1 MRLIFYWLFLKLTA
15 LVNMNRIFAL
25 SAGTL
30 LLCQVAVAQQKMVAD
45 KIAAI
50 VGDKIILRS
59 DVEGEM
65 VNLSRNNA
73 DGSLPPN
80 APCMIMEQIISQK
93 VMVMQAERDSL
104 PVSESDVDG
113 QIENRIRYFQDVYGS
128 PEKMK
133 EVTGYSIYQLKERF
147 RQPIKEGLLAK
158 AMQDKITSS
167 VKVTPSEVKKYFDAI
182 PKDSLQYYESELEI
196 GQIVIQPKATKEMD
210 QYAIDRLLEFK
221 KQVQEK
227 TSDFGRLAI
236 LYSEDPGAK
245 ENKGVYILNRNDKQ
259 WDADFLA
266 ASFRL
271 KENEISSPIKS
282 QFGYHLIQCIK
293 RQGDNITVQHI
304 LLKPNVTRSDLADAT
319 KLLDS
324 VRTVILNGKMT
335 FSEAVVKYSTLPT
348 SKFDG
353 GMLQNRMNGTTY
365 ITIDQLDEPSERD
378 IVLLL
383 DTLKPGG
390 ISKPMPFVDDQ
401 PNGRNGVRLVYLK
414 TRTQP
419 HRENMNDDYARI
431 QQRTLQL
438 KQQDARDKWLREKI
452 PTYYIHVDDEFRN
465 CTHISQWIGGIAK
478 Q

>member
-1 MRLIFYWLFLKLTA
+1 
-15 LVNMNRIFAL
+15 MNKIFAL
-25 SAGTL
+25 STGTL
-30 LLCQVAVAQQKMVAD
+30 LFCQVAVAQQKMVAD

-59 DVEGEM
+59 DIEGEM
-65 VNLSRNNA
+65 VNLQRSTA
-73 DGSLPPN
+73 DGTIPPN
-80 APCMIMEQIISQK
+80 APCMIMEQIIAQK
-93 VMVMQAERDSL
+93 VMVLQAERDSL
-104 PVSESDVDG
+104 PVSEQDVDG
-113 QIENRIRYFQDVYGS
+113 QIDNRIRYFEDLYGS
-128 PEKMK
+128 REKMK
-133 EVTGYSIYQLKERF
+133 EVTGYSIYQLRERF

-158 AMQDKITSS
+158 AMQDKITGS

-182 PKDSLQYYESELEI
+182 PKDSLQFYESELEI
-196 GQIVIQPKATKEMD
+196 GQIVILPKATKEMD

-221 KQVQEK
+221 KQVQDK

-259 WDADFLA
+259 WDPDFLA

-304 LLKPNVTRSDLADAT
+304 LLKPNVTRTDLAEAT
-319 KLLDS
+319 KKLDS
-324 VRTVILNGKMT
+324 VRLLILDGKMT
-335 FSEAVVKYSTLPT
+335 FGEAVVKYSDLPMA
-348 SKFDG
+348 KFDG
-353 GMLQNRMNGTTY
+353 GMLQNRMNGSTL
-365 ITIDQLDEPSERD
+365 ITIDQLDQPSERD

-390 ISKPMPFVDDQ
+390 ISKPMPYVDDQ
-401 PNGRNGVRLVYLK
+401 PGGRSGIRIVYLK
-414 TRTQP
+414 TRTNP
-419 HRENMNDDYARI
+419 HRENMTDDYARI

-452 PTYYIHVDDEFRN
+452 PTYYIHVEDEFKQCN
-465 CTHISQWIGGIAK
+465 HIAKWMGSIAK

>member
-1 MRLIFYWLFLKLTA
+1 
-15 LVNMNRIFAL
+15 MNKIFAL

-30 LLCQVAVAQQKMVAD
+30 LLCQVAAAQQKMVAD

-59 DVEGEM
+59 DIEGEM
-65 VNLSRNNA
+65 VNLQRSTV
-73 DGSLPPN
+73 DGALPPN
-80 APCMIMEQIISQK
+80 APCMIMEQIIAQK

-104 PVSESDVDG
+104 PVSEQDVDG
-113 QIENRIRYFQDVYGS
+113 QIDNRIRYFEDLYGS
-128 PEKMK
+128 REKMK
-133 EVTGYSIYQLKERF
+133 EVTGYSIYQLRERF

-158 AMQDKITSS
+158 AMQDKITGS

-182 PKDSLQYYESELEI
+182 PKDSLQFYESELEI
-196 GQIVIQPKATKEMD
+196 GQIVILPKATKEMD
-210 QYAIDRLLEFK
+210 QYAVDRLLEFK
-221 KQVQEK
+221 KQVQDK

-259 WDADFLA
+259 WDPDFLA

-304 LLKPNVTRSDLADAT
+304 LLKPNVTRNDLSEAT
-319 KLLDS
+319 KKLDS
-324 VRTVILNGKMT
+324 VRLLILDGKMS
-335 FSEAVVKYSTLPT
+335 FGEAVVKHSDLPM

-353 GMLQNRMNGTTY
+353 GMLQNRMNGSTL
-365 ITIDQLDEPSERD
+365 ITIDQLDQPSERD

-390 ISKPMPFVDDQ
+390 ISKPMPYVDDQ
-401 PNGRNGVRLVYLK
+401 PGGRSGIRIIYLK
-414 TRTQP
+414 TRTNP
-419 HRENMNDDYARI
+419 HRENMTDDYARI

-452 PTYYIHVDDEFRN
+452 PTYYIHVEDEFKQCN
-465 CTHISQWIGGIAK
+465 HIAKWMGSIAK

>member
-1 MRLIFYWLFLKLTA
+1 
-15 LVNMNRIFAL
+15 MNKIFAL

-30 LLCQVAVAQQKMVAD
+30 LFCQVAVAQQKMVAD

-59 DVEGEM
+59 DIEGEM
-65 VNLSRNNA
+65 VNLQRSTP
-73 DGSLPPN
+73 DGTIPPN
-80 APCMIMEQIISQK
+80 APCMIMEQIIAQK

-104 PVSESDVDG
+104 PVSEQDVDG
-113 QIENRIRYFQDVYGS
+113 QIDNRIRYFEDLYGS
-128 PEKMK
+128 REKMK
-133 EVTGYSIYQLKERF
+133 EVTGYSIYQLRERF

-158 AMQDKITSS
+158 AMQDKITGS

-182 PKDSLQYYESELEI
+182 PKDSLQFYESELEI
-196 GQIVIQPKATKEMD
+196 GQIVILPKATKEMD

-221 KQVQEK
+221 KQVQDK

-259 WDADFLA
+259 WDPDFLA

-304 LLKPNVTRSDLADAT
+304 LLKPNVTRNDLSEAT
-319 KLLDS
+319 KKLDS
-324 VRTVILNGKMT
+324 IRLVILDGKMT
-335 FSEAVVKYSTLPT
+335 FGEAVVKYSDLPMA
-348 SKFDG
+348 KFDG
-353 GMLQNRMNGTTY
+353 GMLQNRMNGSSL
-365 ITIDQLDEPSERD
+365 ITIDQLDQPSERD

-390 ISKPMPFVDDQ
+390 ISRPMPYVDDQ
-401 PNGRNGVRLVYLK
+401 PGGRSGVRIIYLK
-414 TRTQP
+414 TRTNP
-419 HRENMNDDYARI
+419 HRENMTDDYARI

-438 KQQDARDKWLREKI
+438 KQQEARDKWLREKI
-452 PTYYIHVDDEFRN
+452 PTYYIHVEDEFKQCN
-465 CTHISQWIGGIAK
+465 HIAQWMGSIAK

>member
-1 MRLIFYWLFLKLTA
+1 
-15 LVNMNRIFAL
+15 MNKIFAL

-30 LLCQVAVAQQKMVAD
+30 LLCQLAVAQQKMVAD

-59 DVEGEM
+59 DIEGEM
-65 VNLSRNNA
+65 VNLQRSTVDNT
-73 DGSLPPN
+73 LPPN
-80 APCMIMEQIISQK
+80 APCMIMEQIIAQK

-104 PVSESDVDG
+104 PVSEQDVDG
-113 QIENRIRYFQDVYGS
+113 QIENRIRYFEDLYGS
-128 PEKMK
+128 REKMK
-133 EVTGYSIYQLKERF
+133 EVTGYSIYQLRERF

-158 AMQDKITSS
+158 AMQDKITGS

-182 PKDSLQYYESELEI
+182 PKDSLQFYESELEI

-210 QYAIDRLLEFK
+210 QYAIERLLEFK

-259 WDADFLA
+259 WDPDFLA

-271 KENEISSPIKS
+271 KENEISSPVKS

-304 LLKPNVTRSDLADAT
+304 LLKPNVTRNDLSEAT
-319 KLLDS
+319 KKLDS
-324 VRTVILNGKMT
+324 IRLNILNGKLT
-335 FSEAVVKYSTLPT
+335 FGEAVVKYSDLPMA
-348 SKFDG
+348 KFDG
-353 GMLQNRMNGTTY
+353 GMLQNRMNGSTL
-365 ITIDQLDEPSERD
+365 ITIDQLDQPSERD

-390 ISKPMPFVDDQ
+390 ISKPMPYVDDQ
-401 PNGRNGVRLVYLK
+401 PGGRNGVRIIYLK
-414 TRTQP
+414 TRTNP
-419 HRENMNDDYARI
+419 HRENMTDDYARI
-431 QQRTLQL
+431 QQRTLQQ
-438 KQQDARDKWLREKI
+438 KQQEARDKWLREKI
-452 PTYYIHVDDEFRN
+452 PTYYIHVEDEFKR
-465 CTHISQWIGGIAK
+465 CSHIAQWMGSIAK

>member
-1 MRLIFYWLFLKLTA
+1 
-15 LVNMNRIFAL
+15 MNKIFAL

-30 LLCQVAVAQQKMVAD
+30 LFCQVAVAQQKMVAD

-59 DVEGEM
+59 DIEGEM
-65 VNLSRNNA
+65 VNLQRSTP
-73 DGSLPPN
+73 DGTIPPN
-80 APCMIMEQIISQK
+80 APCMIMEQIIAQK

-104 PVSESDVDG
+104 PVSEQDVDG
-113 QIENRIRYFQDVYGS
+113 QIDNRIRYFEDLYGS
-128 PEKMK
+128 REKMK
-133 EVTGYSIYQLKERF
+133 EVTGYSIYQLRERF

-158 AMQDKITSS
+158 AMQDKITGS

-182 PKDSLQYYESELEI
+182 PKDSLQFYESELEI
-196 GQIVIQPKATKEMD
+196 GQIVILPKATKEMD

-221 KQVQEK
+221 KQVQDK

-259 WDADFLA
+259 WDPDFLA

-304 LLKPNVTRSDLADAT
+304 LLKPNVTRNDLSEAT
-319 KLLDS
+319 KKLDS
-324 VRTVILNGKMT
+324 IRLLILDGKMT
-335 FSEAVVKYSTLPT
+335 FGEAVVKYSDLPMA
-348 SKFDG
+348 KFDG
-353 GMLQNRMNGTTY
+353 GMLQNRMNGSTL
-365 ITIDQLDEPSERD
+365 ITIDQLDQPSERD

-390 ISKPMPFVDDQ
+390 ISRPMPYVDDQ
-401 PNGRNGVRLVYLK
+401 PGGRSGVRIIYLK
-414 TRTQP
+414 TRTNP
-419 HRENMNDDYARI
+419 HRENMTDDYARI

-438 KQQDARDKWLREKI
+438 KQQEARDKWLREKI
-452 PTYYIHVDDEFRN
+452 PTYYIHVEDEFKQCN
-465 CTHISQWIGGIAK
+465 HIAQWMGSIAK

>member
-1 MRLIFYWLFLKLTA
+1 
-15 LVNMNRIFAL
+15 MNKIFAL

-30 LLCQVAVAQQKMVAD
+30 LLCQVGIAQQKMVAD

-50 VGDKIILRS
+50 VGDKIVLRS
-59 DVEGEM
+59 DIEGEM
-65 VNLSRNNA
+65 VNLQRSTVDNT
-73 DGSLPPN
+73 LPPN
-80 APCMIMEQIISQK
+80 APCMIMEQIIAQK

-104 PVSESDVDG
+104 PVSEQDVDG
-113 QIENRIRYFQDVYGS
+113 QIENRIRYFEDLYGS
-128 PEKMK
+128 REKMK
-133 EVTGYSIYQLKERF
+133 EVTGYSIYQLRERF

-182 PKDSLQYYESELEI
+182 PKDSLQFYESELEI

-210 QYAIDRLLEFK
+210 QYSIDRLLEFK

-304 LLKPNVTRSDLADAT
+304 LLKPNVTRNDLAEAT
-319 KLLDS
+319 KKLDS
-324 VRTVILNGKMT
+324 IRLVILNGKMT
-335 FSEAVVKYSTLPT
+335 FGEAVVKYSDLPM

-353 GMLQNRMNGTTY
+353 GMLQNRMNGSSL
-365 ITIDQLDEPSERD
+365 ITIDQLDQPSERD

-390 ISKPMPFVDDQ
+390 ISKPMPYVDDQ
-401 PNGRNGVRLVYLK
+401 PGGRNGVRLIYLK
-414 TRTQP
+414 TRTHP
-419 HRENMNDDYARI
+419 HRENMTDDYARI

-452 PTYYIHVDDEFRN
+452 PTFYIHVEDEFKQ
-465 CTHISQWIGGIAK
+465 CSHIAQWIGSIAK

>member
-1 MRLIFYWLFLKLTA
+1 M
-15 LVNMNRIFAL
+15 
-25 SAGTL
+25 
-30 LLCQVAVAQQKMVAD
+30 AVAQQKMVAD

-59 DVEGEM
+59 DIEGEM
-65 VNLSRNNA
+65 VNLQRSTVDN
-73 DGSLPPN
+73 SLPPN

-104 PVSESDVDG
+104 PVSEQDVDG
-113 QIENRIRYFQDVYGS
+113 QIENRIRYFEDLYGGK
-128 PEKMK
+128 EKMK
-133 EVTGYSIYQLKERF
+133 EVTGYSIYQLRERF

-182 PKDSLQYYESELEI
+182 PKDSLQFYESELEI
-196 GQIVIQPKATKEMD
+196 GQIVLQPKATKEMD

-221 KQVQEK
+221 KQVQDK

-271 KENEISSPIKS
+271 KENEISSPVKS

-304 LLKPNVTRSDLADAT
+304 LLKPNVTRSDLSEAT
-319 KLLDS
+319 KKLDS
-324 VRTVILNGKMT
+324 IRLVILEGKMT
-335 FSEAVVKYSTLPT
+335 FSEAVAKYSDLPMA
-348 SKFDG
+348 KFDG
-353 GMLQNRMNGTTY
+353 GMLQNRMNGSTL
-365 ITIDQLDEPSERD
+365 ITIDQLDEPSEKD
-378 IVLLL
+378 IVMLI

-390 ISKPMPFVDDQ
+390 ISKPMPYVDNQ
-401 PNGRNGVRLVYLK
+401 PGGRNGVRIIYLK
-414 TRTQP
+414 TRTNP
-419 HRENMNDDYARI
+419 HRENMTDDYARI
-431 QQRTLQL
+431 QQRALQL
-438 KQQDARDKWLREKI
+438 KQADARDKWLREKI
-452 PTYYIHVDDEFRN
+452 PTYYIHVEDEFRQCN
-465 CTHISQWIGGIAK
+465 HIAKWMGSIAK

>member
-1 MRLIFYWLFLKLTA
+1 
-15 LVNMNRIFAL
+15 MNKIFAL

-30 LLCQVAVAQQKMVAD
+30 LLCQMGMAQQKMVAD

-50 VGDKIILRS
+50 VGDKIVLRS
-59 DVEGEM
+59 DIEGEM
-65 VNLSRNNA
+65 VNLQRSTVDNT
-73 DGSLPPN
+73 LPPN
-80 APCMIMEQIISQK
+80 APCMIMEQIIAQK

-104 PVSESDVDG
+104 PVSEQDVDG
-113 QIENRIRYFQDVYGS
+113 QIENRIRYFEDLYGS
-128 PEKMK
+128 REKMK
-133 EVTGYSIYQLKERF
+133 EVTGYSIYQLRERF

-182 PKDSLQYYESELEI
+182 PKDSLQFYESELEI

-210 QYAIDRLLEFK
+210 QYSIDRLLEFK

-259 WDADFLA
+259 WDPDFLA

-304 LLKPNVTRSDLADAT
+304 LLKPNVTRNDLAEAT
-319 KLLDS
+319 KKLDS
-324 VRTVILNGKMT
+324 IRLVILNGKMT
-335 FSEAVVKYSTLPT
+335 FGEAVVKYSDLPMA
-348 SKFDG
+348 KFDG
-353 GMLQNRMNGTTY
+353 GMLQNRMNGSSL
-365 ITIDQLDEPSERD
+365 ITIDQLDQPSERD

-390 ISKPMPFVDDQ
+390 ISKPMPYIDDQ
-401 PNGRNGVRLVYLK
+401 PGGRNGVRIIYLK
-414 TRTQP
+414 TRTHP
-419 HRENMNDDYARI
+419 HRENMTDDYARI

-438 KQQDARDKWLREKI
+438 KQAEARDKWLREKI
-452 PTYYIHVDDEFRN
+452 PTYYIHVEDEFKQ
-465 CTHISQWIGGIAK
+465 CSHIAQWIGSIAK

>member
-1 MRLIFYWLFLKLTA
+1 
-15 LVNMNRIFAL
+15 MNKIFAL

-30 LLCQVAVAQQKMVAD
+30 LFCQVAVAQQKMVAD

-59 DVEGEM
+59 DIEGEM
-65 VNLSRNNA
+65 VNLQRSTP
-73 DGSLPPN
+73 DGTIPPN
-80 APCMIMEQIISQK
+80 APCMIMEQIIAQK

-104 PVSESDVDG
+104 PVSEQDVDG
-113 QIENRIRYFQDVYGS
+113 QIDNRIRYFEDLYGS
-128 PEKMK
+128 REKMK
-133 EVTGYSIYQLKERF
+133 EVTGYSIYQLRERF

-158 AMQDKITSS
+158 AMQDKITGS

-182 PKDSLQYYESELEI
+182 PKDSLQFYESELEI
-196 GQIVIQPKATKEMD
+196 GQIVILPKATKEMD

-221 KQVQEK
+221 KQVQDK

-259 WDADFLA
+259 WDPDFLA

-304 LLKPNVTRSDLADAT
+304 LLKPNVTRSDLAEAT
-319 KLLDS
+319 KKLDS
-324 VRTVILNGKMT
+324 IRLLILDGKMT
-335 FSEAVVKYSTLPT
+335 FGEAVVKYSDLPMA
-348 SKFDG
+348 KFDG
-353 GMLQNRMNGTTY
+353 GMLQNRMNGSTL
-365 ITIDQLDEPSERD
+365 ITIDQLDQPSERD

-390 ISKPMPFVDDQ
+390 ISKPMPYVDDQ
-401 PNGRNGVRLVYLK
+401 PGGRGGVRIIYLK
-414 TRTQP
+414 TRTNP
-419 HRENMNDDYARI
+419 HRENMTDDYARI

-438 KQQDARDKWLREKI
+438 KQQEARDKWLREKI
-452 PTYYIHVDDEFRN
+452 PTYYIHVEDEFKQCN
-465 CTHISQWIGGIAK
+465 HIAQWMGSIAK

>member
-1 MRLIFYWLFLKLTA
+1 
-15 LVNMNRIFAL
+15 MNKIFAL

-30 LLCQVAVAQQKMVAD
+30 LFCQVAVAQQKMVAD

-59 DVEGEM
+59 DIEGEM
-65 VNLSRNNA
+65 VNLQRSTP
-73 DGSLPPN
+73 DGTIPPN
-80 APCMIMEQIISQK
+80 APCMIMEQIIAQK

-104 PVSESDVDG
+104 PVSEQDVDG
-113 QIENRIRYFQDVYGS
+113 QIDNRIRYFEDLYGS
-128 PEKMK
+128 REKMK
-133 EVTGYSIYQLKERF
+133 EVTGYSIYQLRERF

-158 AMQDKITSS
+158 AMQDKITGS

-182 PKDSLQYYESELEI
+182 PKDSLQFYESELEI
-196 GQIVIQPKATKEMD
+196 GQIVILPKATKEMD

-221 KQVQEK
+221 KQVQDK

-259 WDADFLA
+259 WDPDFLA

-304 LLKPNVTRSDLADAT
+304 LLKPNVTRNDLSEAT
-319 KLLDS
+319 KKLDS
-324 VRTVILNGKMT
+324 IRLLILDGKMT
-335 FSEAVVKYSTLPT
+335 FGEAVVKYSDLPMA
-348 SKFDG
+348 KFDG
-353 GMLQNRMNGTTY
+353 GMLQNRMNGSSL
-365 ITIDQLDEPSERD
+365 ITIDQLDQPSERD

-390 ISKPMPFVDDQ
+390 ISRPMPYVDDQ
-401 PNGRNGVRLVYLK
+401 PGGRSGVRIIYLK
-414 TRTQP
+414 TRTNP
-419 HRENMNDDYARI
+419 HRENMTDDYARI

-438 KQQDARDKWLREKI
+438 KQQEARDKWLREKI
-452 PTYYIHVDDEFRN
+452 PTYYIHVEDEFRQCN
-465 CTHISQWIGGIAK
+465 HIAQWMGSIAK

>member
-1 MRLIFYWLFLKLTA
+1 MNKIFT
-15 LVNMNRIFAL
+15 L

-30 LLCQVAVAQQKMVAD
+30 LLCQVAIAQQKMVAD

-59 DVEGEM
+59 DIEGEM
-65 VNLSRNNA
+65 VNLQRSTVDNT
-73 DGSLPPN
+73 LPPN
-80 APCMIMEQIISQK
+80 APCMIMEQIIAQK

-104 PVSESDVDG
+104 PVSDQDVDG
-113 QIENRIRYFQDVYGS
+113 QIENRIRYFEDLYGS
-128 PEKMK
+128 REKMK
-133 EVTGYSIYQLKERF
+133 EVTGYSIYQLRERF

-182 PKDSLQYYESELEI
+182 PKDSLQFYESELEI
-196 GQIVIQPKATKEMD
+196 GQIVLQPKATKEMD

-221 KQVQEK
+221 KQVQDK

-259 WDADFLA
+259 WDPDFLA

-271 KENEISSPIKS
+271 KENEISSPVKS

-304 LLKPNVTRSDLADAT
+304 LLKPNVTRNDLAEAT
-319 KLLDS
+319 KKLDS
-324 VRTVILNGKMT
+324 IRLVILSGKMT
-335 FSEAVVKYSTLPT
+335 FGEAVVKYSDLPMA
-348 SKFDG
+348 KFDG
-353 GMLQNRMNGTTY
+353 GMLQNRMNGSTL
-365 ITIDQLDEPSERD
+365 ITIDQLDQPSERD

-390 ISKPMPFVDDQ
+390 ISKPMPYVDDQ
-401 PNGRNGVRLVYLK
+401 PGGRNGVRIIYLK
-414 TRTQP
+414 TRSHP
-419 HRENMNDDYARI
+419 HRENMTDDYARI

-438 KQQDARDKWLREKI
+438 KQQEARDKWLREKI
-452 PTYYIHVDDEFRN
+452 PTYYIHVEDEFKQ
-465 CTHISQWIGGIAK
+465 CSHIAQWMGSIAK

>member
-1 MRLIFYWLFLKLTA
+1 
-15 LVNMNRIFAL
+15 MNKIFAI
-25 SAGTL
+25 STATL

-59 DVEGEM
+59 DIEGEM
-65 VNLSRNNA
+65 VNLQRSTVDNT
-73 DGSLPPN
+73 LPPD
-80 APCMIMEQIISQK
+80 AACTIMEQIIAQK

-104 PVSESDVDG
+104 PVSDQDVDG
-113 QIENRIRYFQDVYGS
+113 QIENRIRYFQDPYGS

-133 EVTGYSIYQLKERF
+133 EVTGYSIYQLRERF
-147 RQPIKEGLLAK
+147 RQPIREGLLAK
-158 AMQDKITSS
+158 AMQDKITGS
-167 VKVTPSEVKKYFDAI
+167 VKVTPSEVKRYFDAI
-182 PKDSLQYYESELEI
+182 PKDSLQFYESELEI
-196 GQIVIQPKATKEMD
+196 GQIVILPKATKEMD

-259 WDADFLA
+259 WDPDFLA

-271 KENEISSPIKS
+271 KENEISSPVKT

-304 LLKPNVTRSDLADAT
+304 LLKPNVTRSDLAEAT
-319 KLLDS
+319 KKLDS
-324 VRTVILNGKMT
+324 IRLLILDGKMT
-335 FSEAVVKYSTLPT
+335 FGEAVSRYSDLPMA
-348 SKFDG
+348 KFDG
-353 GMLQNRMNGTTY
+353 GMLQNRMNGSTL

-390 ISKPMPFVDDQ
+390 ISKPMPYVDDQ
-401 PNGRNGVRLVYLK
+401 PGGRNGVRIVYLK
-414 TRTQP
+414 TRTNP
-419 HRENMNDDYARI
+419 HRENMTDDYARI

-438 KQQDARDKWLREKI
+438 KQQEARDKWLREKI
-452 PTYYIHVDDEFRN
+452 PTYYIHVDDEFKQCN
-465 CTHISQWIGGIAK
+465 HISQWIGSIAK